1 MCMISSSLDIVMV
14 GDVIAIEVIV
24 PPDGGCPV
32 IIGRTGGGGGE
43 GQVISAVT
51 GMVVVYS
58 L

>member
-1 MCMISSSLDIVMV
+1 MCIISSSLDIVIV
-14 GDVIAIEVIV
+14 GDVIDIDVID
-24 PPDGGCPV
+24 PTGGGCPV
-32 IIGRTGGGGGE
+32 IIGTTGGGGGD